1 MCSSELELSDKVI
14 AESRR
19 RRLVFLRPYV
29 LWVDMQ
35 TCEVIRTGRN
45 VVQFKLKLRDGGS
58 LSKSFERP
66 ENAPI
71 GRTWS
76 FPIKRPLPR
85 YGLCRAALRQHVTT
99 GLDHWSCFEPFSH
112 SPRRRFMVLSSN
124 YFWSEVLCSSGR
136 QLESP

>member
-85 YGLCRAALRQHVTT
+85 YGLLQGCVTSACHNRI
-99 GLDHWSCFEPFSH
+99 GSLEPFSH